1 MSDFTDKVV
10 VITGA
15 GSNVGRAV
23 ADRLRAEGARLAL
36 ADIRTDGLGEA
47 GDLVVGADLTRASD
61 AERLAAETVA
71 RFGRVDVLACTVG
84 IDPPGARTV
93 TDTSEADWDR
103 IMSVNVK
110 SVFLACRALIPHMQ
124 AGGGGSIVTVASQ
137 GALLT
142 MPGMAAYGVSK
153 AAVLQ
158 LTRQIAVDYGRD
170 NIRANA
176 VCPSGLEMP
185 SLDRLELLEEDQLA
199 RRREA
204 MGRLNP
210 LGQVCSPAHVA
221 DAMMY
226 LAGSGAAFVTG
237 VAMPVEGG
245 GTMALRF

>member
-1 MSDFTDKVV
+1 MNDFNDKVV

-15 GSNVGRAV
+15 GSNVGRV
-23 ADRLRAEGARLAL
+23 AAERFRAQGARLVL
-36 ADIRTDGLGEA
+36 ADIRTRGLGEA
-47 GDLVVGADLTRASD
+47 GDLVIEADLTRAAD
-61 AERLAAETVA
+61 CARLAAETMA
-71 RFGRVDVLACTVG
+71 RFGRVDVLAATVG

-93 TDTSEADWDR
+93 TDTTLADWDR
-103 IMSVNVK
+103 IMAVNVT
-110 SVFLACRALIPHMQ
+110 SVFLTCQALIPHMQ
-124 AGGGGSIVTVASQ
+124 AGGGGAIVTVASQ

-153 AAVLQ
+153 AALLQ
-158 LTRQIAVDYGRD
+158 LTRQIAADYGRD

-185 SLDRLELLEEDQLA
+185 SVDRLEILGEDQLA
-199 RRREA
+199 RRIEA

-221 DAMMY
+221 DAMLY
-226 LAGSGAAFVTG
+226 LAGSGAAFITG
-237 VAMPVEGG
+237 AALPVEGG